1 MQIAPKPTA
10 TILLLNLPSQILCG
24 IDLLTFTTSPCF
36 QGIKDLPTGFHF
48 LYTSETSSLSIRNG
62 FWFHIPNPSATTLP
76 TLIIRSWDP
85 ASGALVPCPE
95 TSHAQYRSR
104 LPELWI
110 NHLTTYRQSA
120 AQSSD
125 DNIEETQDWASLVKH
140 FTPRLLIRFTGDDR
154 WQVTSASCA
163 AQDQDDIP
171 GLSAEEIAGEEQEL
185 GFLGIDLKRTWR
197 DGAVGRERTEGAID
211 KSWAIDDLAQKW
223 AAEGT
228 AWGDAILGE
237 MEICFLM
244 VLTLAN
250 FSCLEEW
257 KRILGLVL
265 TCQRIL
271 TEREAWFTEFLELL
285 RRQLERGEDV
295 EGGLFDMSDE
305 GGAYLKSLLK
315 GFKRTLGQVFKEGE
329 GKEIKGKMA
338 TLEGLLKSDYG
349 WELNDDFVRRGMLE
363 LEDGE
368 QVEMEMD
375 EMEAED
381 ERGEYAPVIVD
392 LD

>member
-1 MQIAPKPTA
+1 M
-10 TILLLNLPSQILCG
+10 
-24 IDLLTFTTSPCF
+24 
-36 QGIKDLPTGFHF
+36 
-48 LYTSETSSLSIRNG
+48 
-62 FWFHIPNPSATTLP
+62 
-76 TLIIRSWDP
+76 
-85 ASGALVPCPE
+85 
-95 TSHAQYRSR
+95 
-104 LPELWI
+104 
-110 NHLTTYRQSA
+110 YRQSA
-120 AQSSD
+120 VQYSD
-125 DNIEETQDWASLVKH
+125 DNTEEAQDWANLVKH
-140 FTPRLLIRFTGDDR
+140 VTPGLLKRFTGDDR
-154 WQVTSASCA
+154 LQVTSASCA

-197 DGAVGRERTEGAID
+197 DGAIGRERTEGAMD

-223 AAEGT
+223 AAEGKV
-228 AWGDAILGE
+228 WGDAILGE

-244 VLTLAN
+244 VLTLVN

-265 TCQRIL
+265 TCRRIL
-271 TEREAWFTEFLELL
+271 AQQEAWFTDFLELL
-285 RRQLERGEDV
+285 RRQLERGGDV

-329 GKEIKGKMA
+329 GKGIKGKMA
-338 TLEGLLKSDYG
+338 TLEGFLKSDYG

-381 ERGEYAPVIVD
+381 ERGEYAPIVVD
-392 LD
+392 LG